1 MSENGRTQAIRSFRD
16 LEVWQRGMALLQPVH
31 ELVLRF
37 PDYEKFDLASQ
48 LRRACKS
55 VPANI
60 AEGYAKR
67 RSAKE
72 FRAYLANAM
81 GSATEMEV
89 HMEIARG
96 LGYISPEQAEHFV
109 SEYQIVARQLY
120 RLIEKWRTFD
130 LRLPT
135 SDIQETR

>member
-1 MSENGRTQAIRSFRD
+1 MMDQPGKTPIRSYRD
-16 LEVWQRGMALLQPVH
+16 LEVYQRSMALLKPIHQV
-31 ELVLRF
+31 VLSF

-48 LRRACKS
+48 PRRACKS

-72 FRAYLANAM
+72 FRAFLANAM

-89 HMEIARG
+89 HLEIARE
-96 LGYISPEQAEHFV
+96 LGYITDEECARLV
-109 SEYQIVARQLY
+109 DEYQIVARQLY
-120 RLIEKWRTFD
+120 RLIEKWQSF
-130 LRLPT
+130 
-135 SDIQETR
+135 E